1 MLNSEFIFSE
11 KRSSR
16 IKRHI
21 LFWIFA
27 WLYYDFV
34 MVMLYSEVSP
44 RGFNTVWV
52 ELFLLVPQLLLVYP
66 LLYFVLPRYL
76 LNKKY
81 VAAVFWA
88 AIIVILSTILNKIM
102 VLHLNDVLSTLL
114 PKKYL
119 VPGYAVSHYNMRIA
133 IINTSTGG
141 FTIAAL
147 AVGLKFIKD
156 WYLKAQRN
164 LQLQKENMKAQLQL
178 LTAQVHPHFLFNT
191 LNNIYS
197 KAQTETPGS
206 ANMIMELSNILR
218 YVLDEG
224 KHVMVPLENELQMIK
239 DYINLER
246 QRYDD
251 KLDLYVSFPSKTEN
265 VYIAPLLL
273 LPFIENSFKH
283 GTSKMLNNPWINLK
297 IELNDTSL
305 FMKLMNGKKQSPI
318 QHSNHNGTGIENVRK
333 RLDLLYKDKHT
344 LQINEDEEVFVVN
357 LTIELVI
364 IDKTTPV
371 QLQTTPAT
379 AYD

>member
-1 MLNSEFIFSE
+1 
-11 KRSSR
+11 
-16 IKRHI
+16 
-21 LFWIFA
+21 
-27 WLYYDFV
+27 
-34 MVMLYSEVSP
+34 MVMLYSEVSDT
-44 RGFNTVWV
+44 GFNSALV
-52 ELFLLVPQLLLVYP
+52 ELFLLIPQLLLVYP
-66 LLYFVLPRYL
+66 LLYFVLPRYI

-81 VAAVFWA
+81 VAAVFWV
-88 AIIVILSTILNKIM
+88 AIMVILSTILNKIM
-102 VLHLNDVLSTLL
+102 VLHLNDMLYILL

-119 VPGYAVSHYNMRIA
+119 VRDYTLSHYNMRIA

-141 FTIAAL
+141 FTIAAI

-164 LQLQKENMKAQLQL
+164 LQLQKENMEAQLQL

-197 KAQTETPGS
+197 KAQAESPGS

-218 YVLDEG
+218 YVLEEG
-224 KHVMVPLENELQMIK
+224 KHISVLLENELQMIK

-305 FMKLMNGKKQSPI
+305 FMKLMNGKKQSTM
-318 QHSNHNGTGIENVRK
+318 QNNGRNGTGIENVRK
-333 RLDLLYKDKHT
+333 RLDLLYKDKYT
-344 LQINEDEEVFVVN
+344 LQINEDKEVFVIN
-357 LTIELVI
+357 LTMELVKT
-364 IDKTTPV
+364 DKTTPV
-371 QLQTTPAT
+371 QSQTTSAT
-379 AYD
+379 PYE